1 MDGNYSL
8 RRAHKRLPWVA
19 VVGGGGGGRV
29 GASDSGQT
37 HLGAS
42 LAASR
47 RALPE
52 RNGTISFRRAS
63 AGAGTGCLIT
73 VTHYRHHFFFL
84 LSTPLVPVS
93 DPPARRPDRPGSLP
107 FPHPCHR
114 GHSDMTTARS
124 LLPGFF
130 SFFFF
135 FNGLFVESLS

>member
-1 MDGNYSL
+1 MGITHSG
-8 RRAHKRLPWVA
+8 AHTKGCLGWRWLGVG
-19 VVGGGGGGRV
+19 VGGGWGRL
-29 GASDSGQT
+29 T
-37 HLGAS
+37 
-42 LAASR
+42 
-47 RALPE
+47 RAKHTLVHRWLRVDELCLSATEPSVSVE
-52 RNGTISFRRAS
+52 RVLEPVPAVLLR
-63 AGAGTGCLIT
+63 LHIT
-73 VTHYRHHFFFL
+73 VITFFFL

>member
-1 MDGNYSL
+1 MGITHSG
-8 RRAHKRLPWVA
+8 AHTKGCLGWRWLGVG
-19 VVGGGGGGRV
+19 VGGG
-29 GASDSGQT
+29 SDSGQT

-42 LAASR
+42 LPASR

-52 RNGTISFRRAS
+52 RNGTIRFRRAS

-73 VTHYRHHFFFL
+73 VPHYRHHFFFFFSNL
-84 LSTPLVPVS
+84 LSTLLVPVS

-130 SFFFF
+130 FFFF
-135 FNGLFVESLS
+135 LMGCS